1 MTNVAL
7 VFTPRIEACLAAG
20 DVETLHTVLA
30 TWSAPE
36 LRALEHELRFAWKA
50 AQIQLKDRYRDAI
63 AQSEALFTGNGPR
76 RREDR
81 RMLDGLYLQ
90 GEQSLAEVFSEI
102 HSVIDCYLTRTG
114 EAAQ

>member
-7 VFTPRIEACLAAG
+7 VFTPRIEACLAVG

-36 LRALEHELRFAWKA
+36 LRALEHELRFAWKT
-50 AQIQLKDRYRDAI
+50 AQIQLKDRYREAI
-63 AQSEALFTGNGPR
+63 AQSEALFTEMGR

-81 RMLDGLYLQ
+81 RVIDGLYLQ
-90 GEQSLAEVFSEI
+90 GERNLAEVFSEI
-102 HSVIDCYLTRTG
+102 HSVIDCYLARTG